1 MLNEAY
7 KNGGFIL
14 IFNVKKGTQIGLN
27 WFECLTD
34 DNFLGFKMVPSD
46 RSVNFLYANA
56 VDKDTGISGAP
67 GARVGYF
74 FKLTRPGEIL
84 YLYWDSENEILSE
97 LTENKAH
104 EMNLSV
110 PNLEQLKSIDHRL
123 APFPYKTGLKW
134 KSLSSNVILED
145 NVLNSEG
152 HDKFLHYDE
161 YREKYWFDLKNAS
174 AMDKYLYRED
184 SSWLFKAGL
193 CGKRFGLFRAKIFG
207 VSSQKSVSDPK
218 TPLKPTLRSSKTYDI
233 EKFLSDFEL
242 NFINFVLGQ
251 DFDSFE
257 HWKIILKIFSHYL
270 DGFSCKTSHTKN
282 YMSKFI
288 RTLIIQL
295 VEFPKDM
302 MDVSQEDNLLFVY
315 LCKIIKLSRQSL
327 PERSARLHKF
337 ISEQFGWRVDLDS
350 RNDDEYEAED
360 EKPVIVVLDH

>member
-1 MLNEAY
+1 MAHTSHINDILHNYDQNMLNEAY

-184 SSWLFKAGL
+184 SSWLFN
-193 CGKRFGLFRAKIFG
+193 
-207 VSSQKSVSDPK
+207 
-218 TPLKPTLRSSKTYDI
+218 SKTYDI